1 LRKHYANLFFLSGEG
16 EAGLFAIA
24 TREYFLLF
32 CHPDLNHAQIESR
45 KSLSLE
51 ENIILTT
58 YIRSKSSLIRDLA
71 EARLA

>member
-32 CHPDLNHAQIESR
+32 CHPDLNHANFPREDGSSNHRIEGNPR
-45 KSLSLE
+45 VTEQLYWL
-51 ENIILTT
+51 
-58 YIRSKSSLIRDLA
+58 LI
-71 EARLA
+71 